1 MRFKEVKGISPRDA
15 IINRR
20 LDALRKLL
28 RSSDDAIATVCK
40 KCGFGSENHP
50 KKLFRQ
56 RFGTTM
62 RNYRSSFSKPST
74 PAHR

>member
-20 LDALRKLL
+20 LDVLRKMLKT
-28 RSSDDAIATVCK
+28 SDDSIATICH

-56 RFGTTM
+56 RFGITM
-62 RNYRSSFSKPST
+62 SAYR
-74 PAHR
+74 HL